1 MVLHVRHVG
10 LGVPDLRSA
19 AEFYENRW
27 QLEVVERDGDRI
39 YFGAGCPESH
49 VLRLRATDEPRV
61 DLIALAAESAAEVDR
76 VAARVAAHPR
86 GRLLGEPGPRQD
98 LGGGHAV
105 RFLDCDGRTV
115 EVSADVAGRVFTPV
129 TASETRPKGIGHV
142 VLNTPDIQVARE
154 FYETVMGFRVTDW
167 VEDVMCFLRTGPV
180 HHTIAFTRA
189 PHTSLNHVAFEVRG
203 LDEFM
208 RATGALMRSGI
219 APVWG
224 PGRHGVGQ
232 NTFSYFQEPSS
243 GFVLEYTTAAQVI
256 DEEHGWTPKVYPAN
270 AQTTDVWGT
279 ANARDE
285 LVSATLIGRPD
296 PGTWTPPPV

>member
-19 AEFYENRW
+19 RNFYENYW
-27 QLEVVERDGDRI
+27 KLEVVEADGDRL

-49 VLRLRATDEPRV
+49 VLRLRATEEARV
-61 DLIALAAESAAEVDR
+61 DVIAFAAESPSEVDR
-76 VAARVAAHPR
+76 IAERVAHHPR
-86 GRLLGEPGPRQD
+86 GRLIGEPGVRQD
-98 LGGGHAV
+98 LGGGYAV

-115 EVSADVAGRVFTPV
+115 EVSADVRGRVFRPV
-129 TASETRPKGIGHV
+129 EEAETRPKSIGHV
-142 VLNTPDIQVARE
+142 VLNTIDLQGARE
-154 FYETVMGFRVTDW
+154 FYESVLGFMVTDW
-167 VEDVMCFLRTGPV
+167 VEDVMCFLRSGRA
-180 HHTIAFTRA
+180 HHIIAFTRA
-189 PHTSLNHVAFEVRG
+189 PHASLNHVAFEMRG

-208 RATGALMRSGI
+208 RATGSLMRAGI

-243 GFVLEYTTAAQVI
+243 GFVLEYTTAAQLI
-256 DEEHGWTPKVYPAN
+256 DDEHGWTPKVYPAD

-285 LVSATLIGRPD
+285 AVSATLIGRPD
-296 PGTWTPPPV
+296 PGLWSPPPV